1 MESPP
6 KRDRHILG
14 MKVIVVDNSLE
25 ITGAFRAIFNNIQ
38 LADSIT
44 EWFYFVPEKSK
55 NKAVLEK
62 AGIKVFTFRSY
73 ELSRN
78 PKNLVLFLPYLLW
91 NGYKLSRIVSRHRI
105 DVIYQNEVF
114 SLSGLVA
121 KWFKKVK
128 VITHIR
134 VLPKVFPRKLYRAWL
149 KFQDLYADK
158 IACVSFVCEREAL
171 SVYQP
176 RRPINVFY
184 DFPVPEER
192 HPSIEI
198 RDSSD
203 HADILFL
210 GNYTRGKGQDV
221 ALEAFRLIKERY
233 PNWNATLHFYGS
245 DFGYAPN
252 IAFRNSLAQFI
263 RKNLPDVA
271 FLNNFAVDVES
282 VMKQHDVVLNLSV
295 AESFSFV
302 VAEALSYGLPVI
314 ATNSGGPG
322 ELIEDNVSGYLV
334 AESPAVIAEKIYDL
348 CKDRN
353 RRNLFSV
360 NGKERIN
367 SLVAAHGGKQRFEEI
382 FQF

>member
-14 MKVIVVDNSLE
+14 MKVIVIDNSLE
-25 ITGAFRAIFNNIQ
+25 ITGAFKAIFNNIQ
-38 LADSIT
+38 QSDSIT

-73 ELSRN
+73 ELSRK
-78 PKNLVLFLPYLLW
+78 PKNVLLFLPYLIW

-114 SLSGLVA
+114 ILSGLVA

-128 VITHIR
+128 VVTHIR
-134 VLPKVFPRKLYRAWL
+134 VLPTVFPKKLYRAWL

-158 IACVSFVCEREAL
+158 IACVSFVCEREAR
-171 SVYQP
+171 SVYQLH
-176 RRPINVFY
+176 RPINVFY
-184 DFPVPEER
+184 DFPVPEEE
-192 HPSIEI
+192 HSSIEI
-198 RDSSD
+198 RDCSD
-203 HADILFL
+203 KADILFL
-210 GNYTRGKGQDV
+210 GNYTRGKGQDL
-221 ALEAFRLIKERY
+221 ALEAILLIKERY

-245 DFGYAPN
+245 DFGYPPN
-252 IAFRNSLAQFI
+252 IEFRNSLAEFI
-263 RKNLPDVA
+263 RNNLQGVA
-271 FLNNFAVDVES
+271 FLNDFAVDVES
-282 VMKQHDVVLNLSV
+282 VMKQHDLVLNLSV

-334 AESPAVIAEKIYDL
+334 PEDPTVIAEKICQL

-367 SLVAAHGGKQRFEEI
+367 SLVAMHGGKQWLQEI